1 MQPERQPSKPP
12 ALSSGIRDNR
22 ERGRVGEDFLREHL
36 RDGTDLSIV
45 SAYFTIHAYEH
56 LKEQLGAVEGLR
68 FLFGEPSLVGVVH
81 GDQKAKAFQ
90 LTDQGLSLTNQLEQS
105 RLARE
110 CAAWIREKVEI
121 RSMQQ
126 GGFLHGKMYHLQNDG
141 AAAALLGSANFT
153 AAGLGYGRHD
163 GNVELNLVVD
173 SDRDRKDLLDWFD
186 QWWKDDKRTEDVK
199 EYVLQELKR
208 LYDNHSPQFI
218 YYLTLFHLFRDYAED
233 DDGQR
238 DQMEGFKLP
247 DTKIWREL
255 YQFQKDGAKAAINKL
270 LRLNGCILADSVGLG
285 KTYTALAV
293 IKYFELRNERVLV
306 LCPKRLHDNWAVY
319 LGNDKR
325 NRLLDDRFGY
335 DLLAHTD
342 LSRKGG
348 KSETGMDLANV
359 NWGNYGL
366 VVIDESHNFRNNK
379 YAVEKGKQTRYQ
391 KLIEDIISSGV
402 RTKAL
407 LLSATP
413 VNNELSDLRNQISL
427 IAGGDVS
434 KPSSEADAAF
444 ADSQTSLGIPSVSE
458 TTRVA
463 QLRFTNWTK
472 ATDTSERTT
481 NKLLEAIGGDFFHLL
496 DGLTIARSRSQIKRA
511 YAEEMGTLGGFPDR
525 AKPESIHSGIDS
537 QGEYPPF
544 EKIDGEIDE
553 LKLALYNPTNY
564 LQKDLEKGIRA
575 SYDTTTHGGF
585 TQEGRERILVCMM
598 KTNFLKRLESSVHS
612 FRETLQRTLVKTD
625 ELLGKLDGFQAHQE
639 AAETDYSDISPDAL
653 DMDDEGMV
661 VGTGRKFHLGHI
673 DISKWREAIKEDKKH
688 LKRLLKQAK
697 KIIPER
703 DAKLARLRE
712 RIQHKL
718 RNPSTTKD
726 GRENRK
732 VLVFTAY
739 ADTAN
744 YLYKCLEPE
753 LKGAADVALVS
764 GGGSNRS
771 TLGTGRFEDILTNF
785 SPRSRER
792 GVLEDL
798 PQDKEI
804 EVLFA
809 TDCISEGQNLQ
820 DCDTVVN
827 YDIHWNPVRIIQR
840 FGRID
845 RIGSQSKVVHLV
857 NFWPVEDLDHYLKL
871 KRRVEERMALVD
883 LSSTQSD
890 NLLED
895 KQLEDLVTKDLQF
908 RNSQLRRLKEEVLDL
923 EDMDEG
929 GVSIGDF
936 SLEEFRSDLLQFLEA
951 DRQALESAPS
961 GLYAVVQADPDIPA
975 KPGAVFCLR
984 RRVEEAVGEAPDESS
999 NINPLGDHYLVY
1011 VHDDGEVRLA
1021 FTRPKQILNL
1031 LRSLAAGHEQALTQ
1045 LCDLFDRSTEH
1056 GADLQSYNRMVEQA
1070 LGSITRIYRKRDA
1083 GGLTSGRDGVL
1094 SLAASRPSK
1103 DGGGYELL
1111 TWFVIIDPEEVVA

>member
-1 MQPERQPSKPP
+1 MSSERS

-22 ERGRVGEDFLREHL
+22 ERGSVGADFLCDHL

-45 SAYFTIHAYEH
+45 SAYFTINAYQQ
-56 LKEQLGAVEGLR
+56 LQEQLEAIEGLR
-68 FLFGEPSLVGVVH
+68 FLFGEPSLVGVAQ
-81 GDQKAKAFQ
+81 GDQEAKAFQ
-90 LTDQGLSLTNQLEQS
+90 LTDQGLSLANQLEQS

-110 CAAWIREKVEI
+110 CATWIQRKVQI
-121 RSMQQ
+121 RSMRQ

-153 AAGLGYGRHD
+153 AAGLGYGRHG

-173 SDRDRKDLLDWFD
+173 SDRDRQDLLNWFD
-186 QWWKDDKRTEDVK
+186 QWWKDDERTEDVK
-199 EYVLQELKR
+199 GQVLQELER
-208 LYDNHSPQFI
+208 LYANHSPQFI

-233 DDGQR
+233 DDSQR

-247 DTKIWREL
+247 DTKIWQEL

-306 LCPKRLHDNWAVY
+306 LCPKKLHDNWSVY
-319 LGNDKR
+319 LGNDRR
-325 NRLLDDRFGY
+325 NKLLDDRFAY

-342 LSRKGG
+342 LSRRGG
-348 KSETGMDLANV
+348 RSETGMDLANV

-379 YAVEKGKQTRYQ
+379 YAVEEGRQTRYE
-391 KLIEDIISSGV
+391 KLIDEIIGSGV

-434 KPSSEADAAF
+434 KPLSEADAAF
-444 ADSQTSLGIPSVSE
+444 ADPHTSLGIPSVSE
-458 TTRVA
+458 TTRIA
-463 QLRFTNWTK
+463 QMRFTNWTK
-472 ATDTSERTT
+472 ATEPSERTT

-496 DGLTIARSRSQIKRA
+496 DGLTIARSRSQIKRS
-511 YAEEMGTLGGFPDR
+511 YAGEMGRLGGFPDR

-537 QGEYPPF
+537 RGEYPPF
-544 EKIDGEIDE
+544 EKVDGEIDQ

-564 LQKDLEKGIRA
+564 LQKDLEEGIRA
-575 SYDTTTHGGF
+575 TYDTKTHGGF

-612 FRETLQRTLVKTD
+612 FRETLKRTLEKTD

-639 AAETDYSDISPDAL
+639 TAEADYSDISPDAL
-653 DMDDEGMV
+653 DMEDEDMV

-673 DISKWREAIKEDKKH
+673 DISKWREYIKADKQH
-688 LKRLLKQAK
+688 LEHLFEQAEEVC
-697 KIIPER
+697 PDR
-703 DAKLARLRE
+703 DAKMGRLRE
-712 RIQHKL
+712 FIQRKL
-718 RNPSTTKD
+718 AHPHVTRDNRK
-726 GRENRK
+726 NRK

-744 YLYKCLEPE
+744 YLYECLEPVLSGE
-753 LKGAADVALVS
+753 AHVALVS
-764 GGGSNRS
+764 GGGANRT
-771 TLGTGRFEDILTNF
+771 TLGNKRFEDILTNF
-785 SPRSRER
+785 SPLSRER
-792 GVLEDL
+792 GVQEDL
-798 PQDKEI
+798 PQDEEI
-804 EVLFA
+804 DVLIA

-845 RIGSQSKVVHLV
+845 RIGSQSKVVHLI
-857 NFWPVEDLDHYLKL
+857 NFWPVEDLDHYLNL

-883 LSSTQSD
+883 LSGTQSD

-908 RNSQLRRLKEEVLDL
+908 RNLQLRRLKEEVLDL

-929 GVSIGDF
+929 GVSLGDF
-936 SLEEFRSDLLQFLEA
+936 SLEEFRHDLLQFLEA
-951 DRQALESAPS
+951 DRQALESAPP
-961 GLYAVVQADPDIPA
+961 GLYAVVPTDPDIPVA
-975 KPGAVFCLR
+975 RPGVVFCLR
-984 RRVEEAVGEAPDESS
+984 RRGADDDKASRGKGD
-999 NINPLGDHYLVY
+999 NTNPLGDHYLVY
-1011 VHDDGEVRLA
+1011 VRNDGEVRLA
-1021 FTRPKQILNL
+1021 FTQPKQILDL
-1031 LRSLAAGHEQALTQ
+1031 LRRMAAGHERALAE
-1045 LCDLFDRSTEH
+1045 LCDLFDRNT
-1056 GADLQSYNRMVEQA
+1056 DN
-1070 LGSITRIYRKRDA
+1070 
-1083 GGLTSGRDGVL
+1083 GRDMSYYDLLAKGALRSIKSTSNLRALAALASSREGVL
-1094 SLAASRPSK
+1094 PAAAASPTE
-1103 DGGGYELL
+1103 DGRDYELL
-1111 TWFVIIDPEEVVA
+1111 TWVVILDSEEGP